1 MRGLLIGT
9 ILSLSI
15 VGCDGQDADRLN
27 RVGKKVVEK
36 IRLFAERANLPK
48 IEVHWQR
55 SEGDRE
61 KPVNEK

>member
-1 MRGLLIGT
+1 MRGLFFGA

-27 RVGKKVVEK
+27 RVGKKFVEK

-55 SEGDRE
+55 SDSNSE